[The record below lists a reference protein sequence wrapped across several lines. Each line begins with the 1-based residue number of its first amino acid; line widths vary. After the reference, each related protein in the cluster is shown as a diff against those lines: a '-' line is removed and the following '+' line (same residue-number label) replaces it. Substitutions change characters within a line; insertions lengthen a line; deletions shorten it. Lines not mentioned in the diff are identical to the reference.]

1 MGRSTELDRR
11 LRAEARAQARANLS
25 GAARLRKR
33 LGWPLCI
40 AGAALFVAGAI
51 GAVTGI
57 EVLPFDR
64 HHVISQWGG
73 GALAMVGMIWAT
85 R

>member
-1 MGRSTELDRR
+1 M
-11 LRAEARAQARANLS
+11 
-25 GAARLRKR
+25 
-33 LGWPLCI
+33 
-40 AGAALFVAGAI
+40 
-51 GAVTGI
+51 TGI